1 MALSVSN
8 PWELSRMRNTA
19 PCQQAQPERAMKLQV
34 HAEGECILAYQ
45 FRTSD
50 EAAEVYRIL
59 RDYFPKAQF
68 VFEQA

>member
-1 MALSVSN
+1 MRVSV
-8 PWELSRMRNTA
+8 PGE
-19 PCQQAQPERAMKLQV
+19 ERAMKLRV
-34 HAEGECILAYQ
+34 REAGECVLAYQ
-45 FRTSD
+45 FRSSD